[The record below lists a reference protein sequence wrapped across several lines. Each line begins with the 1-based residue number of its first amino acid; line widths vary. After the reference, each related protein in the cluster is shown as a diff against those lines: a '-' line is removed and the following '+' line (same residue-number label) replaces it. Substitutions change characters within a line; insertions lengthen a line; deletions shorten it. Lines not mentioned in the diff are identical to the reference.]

1 MYFLKRSAQASMSGS
16 MYSWRILC
24 KMAFTKRKK
33 STASLR
39 VSREKLT
46 ASNFKFL
53 FQPQDMQEHCCAAI
67 SVAANPDT

>member
-1 MYFLKRSAQASMSGS
+1 MYFLKRSAQASVSGS
-16 MYSWRILC
+16 IC